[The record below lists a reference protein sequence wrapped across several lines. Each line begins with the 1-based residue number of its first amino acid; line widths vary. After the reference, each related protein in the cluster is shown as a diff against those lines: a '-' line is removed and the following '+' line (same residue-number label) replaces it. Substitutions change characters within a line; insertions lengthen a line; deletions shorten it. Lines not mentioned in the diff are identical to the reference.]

1 MATVVRAGLE
11 TIVFTGFYKS
21 MDTKTLDS
29 RISDL
34 TQALGDPT
42 RRAIYIAVRESA
54 EPLTT
59 SKVAELFDIHPN
71 VARHHLD
78 RLAADGYLQVS
89 HRRPPGGPGAGRPA
103 KCYEVT
109 SKEVTVHFAPR
120 RFEMLTEM
128 LFQVLEELA
137 PENVSEV
144 AEKVGR
150 EYGERLA
157 AEIGAPEDPGY
168 DGAVQAVASAMT
180 GLGFSVDPDVDGQ
193 RLLTSHCPFGETATS
208 HPEVICSLD
217 RGIVA
222 GMFGALSFPC
232 DPVVIPHTAL
242 DDDCVTKVPITIG

>member
-1 MATVVRAGLE
+1 
-11 TIVFTGFYKS
+11 
-21 MDTKTLDS
+21 MDRETLDQ

-34 TQALGDPT
+34 TSSLGDPT

-54 EPLTT
+54 DPMTT

-78 RLAADGYLQVS
+78 RLAADGYVKVS
-89 HRRPPGGPGAGRPA
+89 HERKAGGPGAGRPA
-103 KCYEVT
+103 KTYEST
-109 SKEVTVHFAPR
+109 TKEVSVHFAPR

-128 LFQVLEELA
+128 LFKVLEE
-137 PENVSEV
+137 VSPPDVSSV

-150 EYGERLA
+150 SYGEQLA
-157 AEIGAPEDPGY
+157 SEIGGPSDPGY
-168 DGAVQAVASAMT
+168 DEAVQAVASAMT
-180 GLGFSVDPDVDGQ
+180 GLGFSVDPDIEGQ

-222 GMFGALSFPC
+222 GLFGALSVPC
-232 DPVVIPHTAL
+232 NPVVFPHTAL
-242 DDDCVTKVPITIG
+242 EDDCVTQVPVTIG

>member
-1 MATVVRAGLE
+1 
-11 TIVFTGFYKS
+11 
-21 MDTKTLDS
+21 MDVKTLDS

-34 TQALGDPT
+34 TASLGDST

-59 SKVAELFDIHPN
+59 SEVAKLFDIHAN

-78 RLAADGYLQVS
+78 RLADDGYVQVS
-89 HRRPPGGPGAGRPA
+89 HRPSANQGAGRPA
-103 KCYEVT
+103 KTYEAT

-128 LFQVLEELA
+128 LFQVLEEVA

-144 AEKVGR
+144 AENVGR
-150 EYGERLA
+150 SYGEKLA
-157 AEIGAPEDPGY
+157 SEIGAPEEPGY
-168 DGAVQAVASAMT
+168 DDAVQAVASAMT
-180 GLGFSVDPDVDGQ
+180 GLGFSVDPDVPGQ
-193 RLLTSHCPFGETATS
+193 RLLTSHCPFGESATN

-222 GMFGALSFPC
+222 GLFGALSFDC
-232 DPVVIPHTAL
+232 NPVVIPHKAL
-242 DDDCVTKVPITIG
+242 DDDCVTQVPVTIG

>member
-1 MATVVRAGLE
+1 
-11 TIVFTGFYKS
+11 
-21 MDTKTLDS
+21 MDTKTLNS

-42 RRAIYIAVRESA
+42 RRAIYIAVRESPD
-54 EPLTT
+54 PLTT
-59 SKVAELFDIHPN
+59 SKIATLFEIHPN

-78 RLAADGYLQVS
+78 RLAVDGYLKVS
-89 HRRPPGGPGAGRPA
+89 HKRPPGGPGAGRPA

-109 SKEVTVHFAPR
+109 EKEVTVHFAPR

-150 EYGERLA
+150 AYGKRLA
-157 AEIGAPEDPGY
+157 AEIGGPNDPGY
-168 DGAVQAVASAMT
+168 DEAVQAVASAMT
-180 GLGFSVDPDVDGQ
+180 GLGFSVDPDVPGQ
-193 RLLTSHCPFGETATS
+193 QLLTSHCPFGESATN

-222 GMFGALSFPC
+222 GMFGALSFEC
-232 DPVVIPHTAL
+232 NPVIIPHTQL
-242 DDDCVTKVPITIG
+242 GDDCVTHVPVSIA